1 MAVRN
6 YCYGCRTIPMAR
18 QLFVLIS
25 LVTLASIV
33 GLSYLWRPALFA
45 LIVVVPL
52 VLRGMW
58 DMMQTRHTIR
68 RNFPLIGNVR
78 YWLESIRPEIQQYF
92 IELDT
97 NGRPFSREQRSVVYQ
112 RAKRELDT
120 VPFGTRHDVYA
131 LGYEWMGH
139 SLAPAQPLHE
149 PPRITIGGPD
159 CSQPYS
165 ASLLN
170 ISAMSFG
177 SLSDAAIR
185 ALNGGAKDGGFF
197 HNTGEGGVSP
207 YHLEPGGDLVW
218 QIGTGYFGCRTA
230 DGRFDPESFAQTATK
245 PNVRMIEIKLSQGAK
260 PGHGGILPAAKVTKE
275 IAKIRLVQLGKDVLS
290 PPAHAEFST
299 PIGLLEFVAKLR
311 KLSGGKPVGFKLCIG
326 RQVDVF
332 ALCKAMLE
340 TGITPDFITVDGGE
354 GGTGAAP
361 LEFSNAL
368 GSPLYD
374 ALCLMHNA
382 LCGVGLR
389 DRIKII
395 ASGGVID
402 GKDIAVRLALG
413 ADLCNSARGMMFALG
428 CIQALRCNNNS
439 CPTGVATQDR
449 RLISGLIVSDK
460 RERVANFQRN
470 TVRHML
476 EMMAA
481 MGCTH
486 PDLLH
491 RGMIFRRVGSTAVA
505 RLDELYPLIDEG
517 CLSRGEIPEH
527 YKRDWDAA
535 RADVFAGV

>member
-1 MAVRN
+1 MRHN
-6 YCYGCRTIPMAR
+6 MAR
-18 QLFVLIS
+18 RIFVLLSVFS
-25 LVTLASIV
+25 LALIG
-33 GLSYLWRPALFA
+33 GLSLLWPSVLGALV
-45 LIVVVPL
+45 VVVPI
-52 VLRGMW
+52 VLIGLW
-58 DMMQTRHTIR
+58 DMLQTRHTIR
-68 RNFPLIGNVR
+68 RNFPVVGNVR
-78 YWLESIRPEIQQYF
+78 YLLESIRPEIQQYF
-92 IELDT
+92 IELNT

-112 RAKRELDT
+112 RAKSQLDT
-120 VPFGTRHDVYA
+120 VPFGTQHDVYA

-139 SLAPAQPLHE
+139 SLAPVKAPHD

-159 CSQPYS
+159 CQHPYS

-185 ALNGGAKDGGFF
+185 ALSGGAKDGGFF

-218 QIGTGYFGCRTA
+218 QIGTGYFGCRNA
-230 DGRFDPESFAQTATK
+230 SGGFDPAAFAETAKK
-245 PNVRMIEIKLSQGAK
+245 PNVKMIEIKLSQGAK
-260 PGHGGILPAAKVTKE
+260 PGHGGILPAAKVTPE
-275 IAKIRLVQLGKDVLS
+275 IARIRLVPLGQDVLS

-299 PIGLLEFVAKLR
+299 PIGLLDFVAKLR
-311 KLSGGKPVGFKLCIG
+311 ELSGGKPVGFKFCVG
-326 RQVDVF
+326 RRVDVF
-332 ALCKAMLE
+332 ALCKAMVE

-374 ALCLMHNA
+374 ALCLVHNA
-382 LCGVGLR
+382 LIGVGLR
-389 DRIKII
+389 ERIKII

-413 ADLCNSARGMMFALG
+413 ADLCSSARGMMFALG

-449 RLISGLIVSDK
+449 SLIKGLVVADK
-460 RERVANFQRN
+460 RQRVANYQRN

-486 PDLLH
+486 PDQLN
-491 RGMIFRRVGSTAVA
+491 RGMIHRRIGSTAVA
-505 RLDELYPLIDEG
+505 RLDELYPLIETG
-517 CLSRGEIPEH
+517 CLARGDIPEN
-527 YKRDWDAA
+527 YRKDWHAA
-535 RADVFAGV
+535 RAESFAGVLT